1 MGELLEWN
9 GREQICIGCGNEFFV
24 QRKTHVMNEDALY
37 CRKCQSTQIPSENKK
52 AIQIDKIMQKIEQR
66 KPTLGEL
73 MIWAKQEAIGTG

>member
-1 MGELLEWN
+1 
-9 GREQICIGCGNEFFV
+9 
-24 QRKTHVMNEDALY
+24 MNEDALY
-37 CRKCQSTQIPSENKK
+37 CRKCQTAHIPSETKK